1 MVSDRQ
7 ISSPCVAGRFGEPS
21 KAWHRSKIAIHIRR
35 SPERYAWRTANE
47 TVWARL
53 VGTFTS
59 MITIRTAE
67 IRDNEAV
74 FLLAGELAASF
85 VIERKTFNLSYQ
97 KLLDSPDALLAVAV
111 AGELVIGYLLA
122 FDHVTFFANGR
133 VA

>member
-1 MVSDRQ
+1 
-7 ISSPCVAGRFGEPS
+7 
-21 KAWHRSKIAIHIRR
+21 
-35 SPERYAWRTANE
+35 
-47 TVWARL
+47 
-53 VGTFTS
+53 